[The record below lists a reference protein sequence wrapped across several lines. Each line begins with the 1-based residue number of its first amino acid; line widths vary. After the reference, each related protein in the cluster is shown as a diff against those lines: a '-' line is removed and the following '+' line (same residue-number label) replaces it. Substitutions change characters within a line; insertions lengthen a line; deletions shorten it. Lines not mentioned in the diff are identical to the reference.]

1 MDLYLLK
8 YNNYYNRIIKKEATL
23 LDYDEYVI
31 GDPIYRVNFVPN
43 DGIDTE
49 QIINWNN
56 ADPDYLLV
64 VDGEEIVSR
73 WFVMSAKR
81 ERGHQY
87 RLILHRDVIA
97 DYSDD
102 ILKSTAYIKK
112 ALIPDSNPLIYNSE
126 GMSFNQIKQYE
137 DLLYDKT
144 GTPWIVGYVAPNA
157 TDLQGA
163 TIALNKEDILS
174 STYEEMKTL
183 LSENLMVVND
193 IDSIEL
199 DVYDRFSHYTNF
211 NISVNN
217 VYTTGYDTVNNTPD
231 LFLYRTNN
239 VNSAAER
246 AKQIFNYGA
255 FEQIRTRLISTVPY
269 LSSDGAEFFE
279 FNDKIVFDNNT
290 STYYR
295 IKVDYGRTSDRRVD
309 NRLNGQSS
317 PPAIFVNPDF
327 VTFFNKE
334 YISPNEYI
342 TVNSSTYTNTG
353 VAVNFR
359 ATALDVTFEPISFE
373 AYSVTLHDTAKL
385 LDDAP
390 YKMFC
395 MKYNENN
402 YKLAINLNTNNGSK
416 FYDVQLLP
424 YCPVQDYL
432 NGANFNPVGKLLG
445 IDYEPITSGGVVVD
459 YLFWADRASN
469 TFDIPYTIPINELK
483 VQNECD
489 MYRLC
494 SPNGNGLFEF
504 NAAKNKGVRLIN
516 VDYTYRPYDPYIHLN
531 PDFGGLYGQDF
542 NDFRGLVLNGDF
554 SIPAINDAWTE
565 YTIQNKNYQNIFNR
579 EIQSMD
585 LQHQMSRI
593 QQAFNIGV
601 GTVSGS
607 MSGAITGGTFG
618 GGVGA
623 AVGGVVGGAASLGGG
638 IADYVINEKLRADQK
653 GLKQDLFSYNLQNIQ
668 ALPQS
673 ISKTGCLTNNNKLVP
688 YVEYYTCTDKERQV
702 LRDKIKYQGMT
713 VGAIGTINEFV
724 DFGSGIENA
733 KPIEADLIYL
743 NINEDYH
750 ISMAIADELRYGVR
764 FA

>member
-8 YNNYYNRIIKKEATL
+8 YNNYYNRIIRKGTDL
-23 LDYDEYVI
+23 NSYWQYVI

-87 RLILHRDVIA
+87 RLILHRDVMA

-112 ALIPDSNPLIYNSE
+112 ALIEPSNPLIYNSE
-126 GMSFNQIKQYE
+126 GMALNQIKYHE

-144 GTPWIVGYVAPNA
+144 ETPWIVGYVAPNA
-157 TDLQGA
+157 TELQGA
-163 TIALNKEDILS
+163 TIVFSGDDAPLTNYEAIKQMADKPLQLLNDVTELQIYVRRNSELVYIYNIHPGSACESSNYSNQYITTTYYQDNDNRGAAAQRFTEIFRNSKNDINNLLASSIEGVSLVDTYSSYNGKIVYDANTQTSYRISVSIGATKTLTAGIKYGGTPPTS
-174 STYEEMKTL
+174 STIISPRFINGVEVYLRQNEYL
-183 LSENLMVVND
+183 RIENPTND
-193 IDSIEL
+193 
-199 DVYDRFSHYTNF
+199 
-211 NISVNN
+211 
-217 VYTTGYDTVNNTPD
+217 
-231 LFLYRTNN
+231 
-239 VNSAAER
+239 
-246 AKQIFNYGA
+246 
-255 FEQIRTRLISTVPY
+255 
-269 LSSDGAEFFE
+269 
-279 FNDKIVFDNNT
+279 
-290 STYYR
+290 TY
-295 IKVDYGRTSDRRVD
+295 
-309 NRLNGQSS
+309 
-317 PPAIFVNPDF
+317 VNP
-327 VTFFNKE
+327 E
-334 YISPNEYI
+334 YNI
-342 TVNSSTYTNTG
+342 TEINLSLT
-353 VAVNFR
+353 
-359 ATALDVTFEPISFE
+359 PISYGT
-373 AYSVTLHDTAKL
+373 YSVTLHDTARML
-385 LDDAP
+385 NDAP

-395 MKYNENN
+395 MKYTPQN
-402 YKLAINLNTNNGSK
+402 YMLAINLSTNNGSK
-416 FYDVQLLP
+416 FYDIQLLP
-424 YCPVQDYL
+424 YCPVQNYF
-432 NGANFNPVGKLLG
+432 NGDTPAITGLTSG
-445 IDYEPITSGGVVVD
+445 SDYEPITSGNDTVD
-459 YLFWADRASN
+459 YLFWATNSVF
-469 TFDIPYTIPINELK
+469 TFYIPYTVTISDVKI
-483 VQNECD
+483 QNECD
-489 MYRLC
+489 MYRIC

-504 NAAKNKGVRLIN
+504 NAAKNKGVRSIN
-516 VDYTYRPYDPYIHLN
+516 VDCTYRPYDPYIHLN

-585 LQHQMSRI
+585 LQHKMSRI
-593 QQAFNIGV
+593 QDIVNIGV
-601 GTVSGS
+601 GGASGA
-607 MSGAITGGTFG
+607 MSGAITGGMVG

-638 IADYVINEKLRADQK
+638 IADLAINDKLRADQK
-653 GLKQDLFSYNLQNIQ
+653 SLKQDLFSYSLQNIQ

-673 ISKTGCLTNNNKLVP
+673 VSKTGCLTNNNKLVP
-688 YVEYYTCTDKERQV
+688 YVEFYTCTDKERQI

-713 VGAIGTINEFV
+713 VGAVGIVGDYV
-724 DFGSGIENA
+724 DFGSGIDNA

-750 ISMAIADELRYGVR
+750 ISMAIANELRDGIR